1 MSEDK
6 NENDLIRER
15 RRKLSEY
22 RKEGVAFPNDFR
34 RSILADDLHKN
45 YDDSSK
51 EELEENQ
58 IPASV
63 SGRIIAK
70 RVMGKASFI
79 KLQDVSG
86 QIQVRMERDRLQEG
100 LYQEFKKWDVGDI
113 IGVSGVLFKTNTNE
127 LTVLADTSIL
137 LTKSLRP
144 LPEKFHGLSNQ
155 EMRYRQRYVDLIM
168 NEKSRNVFI
177 TRSKIIT
184 LIREFMN
191 TRSFLEVETP
201 MMHSI
206 PGGAV
211 ARPFETHHNT
221 LDMKLF
227 LRIAPELFLKRLV
240 VGGFERVYE
249 INRNFRNEGVSTQH
263 NPEFT
268 MLELY
273 QAYADYEDFMVLI
286 EDMMSEISVGIHKSE
301 SIIYQEK
308 EINFNGP
315 FHRMTMEEA
324 IIKYNPDLNKENI
337 RDKTYLE
344 KYANQLSIKI
354 EETYNAGKIQAEI
367 FEKTCEENLIEP
379 TFIYAYPTEV
389 SPLSR
394 RNDSD
399 PFITD
404 RFEFFVFGRELAN
417 GFSELNDPEDQS
429 ERFKAQVKMLEQGD
443 NEAMSYDHDYIRALE
458 YGLPPTAGLGIGVDR
473 LVMLF
478 TDSASIRD
486 VLLFPYM
493 RNEKA
498 EN

>member
-22 RKEGVAFPNDFR
+22 REEGVAFPNDFR

-51 EELEENQ
+51 EELEVNQ

-86 QIQVRMERDRLQEG
+86 QIQVRMERDRLPEG

-249 INRNFRNEGVSTQH
+249 INRNF
-263 NPEFT
+263 
-268 MLELY
+268 
-273 QAYADYEDFMVLI
+273 
-286 EDMMSEISVGIHKSE
+286 
-301 SIIYQEK
+301 
-308 EINFNGP
+308 
-315 FHRMTMEEA
+315 
-324 IIKYNPDLNKENI
+324 
-337 RDKTYLE
+337 
-344 KYANQLSIKI
+344 
-354 EETYNAGKIQAEI
+354 
-367 FEKTCEENLIEP
+367 
-379 TFIYAYPTEV
+379 
-389 SPLSR
+389 
-394 RNDSD
+394 
-399 PFITD
+399 
-404 RFEFFVFGRELAN
+404 
-417 GFSELNDPEDQS
+417 
-429 ERFKAQVKMLEQGD
+429 
-443 NEAMSYDHDYIRALE
+443 
-458 YGLPPTAGLGIGVDR
+458 
-473 LVMLF
+473 
-478 TDSASIRD
+478 
-486 VLLFPYM
+486 
-493 RNEKA
+493 
-498 EN
+498 

>member
-51 EELEENQ
+51 EELEVNQ
-58 IPASV
+58 IPALV

-86 QIQVRMERDRLQEG
+86 QIQVRMERDRLPEG

-177 TRSKIIT
+177 MRSKIIT

-191 TRSFLEVETP
+191 TRLFLEVETP

-308 EINFNGP
+308 EINFKGP

-337 RDKTYLE
+337 RDKAYLE
-344 KYANQLSIKI
+344 NYANQLSIKI

-367 FEKTCEENLIEP
+367 FEKTCEENLVEP

-458 YGLPPTAGLGIGVDR
+458 YGLPPTAGLGIGIDR

>member
-1 MSEDK
+1 VSEDK

-51 EELEENQ
+51 EELEVNQ

-86 QIQVRMERDRLQEG
+86 QIQVRMERDRLPEG

-201 MMHSI
+201 MMHSL

-308 EINFNGP
+308 EINFKGS

-337 RDKTYLE
+337 RDKAYLE
-344 KYANQLSIKI
+344 NYANQLSIKI

-367 FEKTCEENLIEP
+367 FEKTCEENLVEP

-443 NEAMSYDHDYIRALE
+443 NEAMS
-458 YGLPPTAGLGIGVDR
+458 
-473 LVMLF
+473 
-478 TDSASIRD
+478 
-486 VLLFPYM
+486 
-493 RNEKA
+493 
-498 EN
+498 

>member
-286 EDMMSEISVGIHKSE
+286 EDMMLEISVGIHKSE

-354 EETYNAGKIQAEI
+354 EETYNAGKILAEI

-379 TFIYAYPTEV
+379 TFIFAYPTEV

>member
-34 RSILADDLHKN
+34 RSFLADDLHKN

-51 EELEENQ
+51 EELEVNQ
-58 IPASV
+58 IPALV

-86 QIQVRMERDRLQEG
+86 QIQVRMERDRLPEG

-286 EDMMSEISVGIHKSE
+286 EGMMSEISVGIHKSE

-308 EINFNGP
+308 EINFKGP

-337 RDKTYLE
+337 RDKAYLE
-344 KYANQLSIKI
+344 NYANQLSIKI

-367 FEKTCEENLIEP
+367 FEKTCEENLVEP

-458 YGLPPTAGLGIGVDR
+458 YGLPPTAGLGIGIDR

>member
-286 EDMMSEISVGIHKSE
+286 EDMMLEISVGIHKSE

-308 EINFNGP
+308 EINFKGA
-315 FHRMTMEEA
+315 FQRMTMDAA

-337 RDKTYLE
+337 RD
-344 KYANQLSIKI
+344 
-354 EETYNAGKIQAEI
+354 
-367 FEKTCEENLIEP
+367 
-379 TFIYAYPTEV
+379 
-389 SPLSR
+389 
-394 RNDSD
+394 
-399 PFITD
+399 
-404 RFEFFVFGRELAN
+404 
-417 GFSELNDPEDQS
+417 
-429 ERFKAQVKMLEQGD
+429 
-443 NEAMSYDHDYIRALE
+443 
-458 YGLPPTAGLGIGVDR
+458 
-473 LVMLF
+473 
-478 TDSASIRD
+478 
-486 VLLFPYM
+486 
-493 RNEKA
+493 
-498 EN
+498 

>member
-51 EELEENQ
+51 EELEVNQ
-58 IPASV
+58 IPALV

-86 QIQVRMERDRLQEG
+86 QIQVRMERDRLLEG

-273 QAYADYEDFMVLI
+273 QAYADYEDFMMLI

-337 RDKTYLE
+337 RDNAYLE
-344 KYANQLSIKI
+344 NYANRLSIKI
-354 EETYNAGKIQAEI
+354 EKTYNAGKIQAEI

-379 TFIYAYPTEV
+379 TFIFAYPTEV

-458 YGLPPTAGLGIGVDR
+458 YGLPPTAGLGIGIDR

>member
-51 EELEENQ
+51 EELEVNQ

-86 QIQVRMERDRLQEG
+86 QIQVRMERDRLPEG

-206 PGGAV
+206 PRGTV

-308 EINFNGP
+308 EINFKGP
-315 FHRMTMEEA
+315 FHRMTMEKA

-337 RDKTYLE
+337 RDKAYLE
-344 KYANQLSIKI
+344 NYANQLSIKI

-367 FEKTCEENLIEP
+367 FEKTCEENLVEP

-458 YGLPPTAGLGIGVDR
+458 YGLPPTAGLGIGIDR

>member
-51 EELEENQ
+51 EELEVNQ

-86 QIQVRMERDRLQEG
+86 QIQVRMERDRLPEG

-184 LIREFMN
+184 
-191 TRSFLEVETP
+191 
-201 MMHSI
+201 
-206 PGGAV
+206 
-211 ARPFETHHNT
+211 
-221 LDMKLF
+221 
-227 LRIAPELFLKRLV
+227 
-240 VGGFERVYE
+240 
-249 INRNFRNEGVSTQH
+249 
-263 NPEFT
+263 
-268 MLELY
+268 
-273 QAYADYEDFMVLI
+273 
-286 EDMMSEISVGIHKSE
+286 
-301 SIIYQEK
+301 
-308 EINFNGP
+308 
-315 FHRMTMEEA
+315 
-324 IIKYNPDLNKENI
+324 
-337 RDKTYLE
+337 
-344 KYANQLSIKI
+344 
-354 EETYNAGKIQAEI
+354 
-367 FEKTCEENLIEP
+367 
-379 TFIYAYPTEV
+379 
-389 SPLSR
+389 
-394 RNDSD
+394 
-399 PFITD
+399 
-404 RFEFFVFGRELAN
+404 
-417 GFSELNDPEDQS
+417 
-429 ERFKAQVKMLEQGD
+429 
-443 NEAMSYDHDYIRALE
+443 
-458 YGLPPTAGLGIGVDR
+458 
-473 LVMLF
+473 
-478 TDSASIRD
+478 
-486 VLLFPYM
+486 
-493 RNEKA
+493 
-498 EN
+498 

>member
-51 EELEENQ
+51 EELEVNQ
-58 IPASV
+58 IPALV

-86 QIQVRMERDRLQEG
+86 QIQVRMERDRLPEG

-308 EINFNGP
+308 EINFKGP

-337 RDKTYLE
+337 RDKAYLE
-344 KYANQLSIKI
+344 NYANQLSIKI

-458 YGLPPTAGLGIGVDR
+458 YGLPPTAGLGIGIDR